1 MDDAKDDGALL
12 METSGRDLKGDVD
25 LERSSRDAELR
36 SLGPLEVAFSLFP
49 VQVVLVALAS
59 EILFLLLFKAALICS
74 AAF

>member
-12 METSGRDLKGDVD
+12 METLGRDLKGDID

-36 SLGPLEVAFSLFP
+36 SLGPLEVAFFLFP

-59 EILFLLLFKAALICS
+59 EILFLLLFKAVLICS